1 MVVANKLEN
10 PLPLKSLSVRSPC
23 MLSAGFDAD
32 ADDFL
37 LVVTGAS
44 PGIGSNAAP
53 SATLSGN
60 FVAIGVAMDLRRF
73 PALGGD
79 FFSLGF
85 NTVFLSAHAYRNLKH
100 HGDPNAE
107 YTSSAVEF

>member
-1 MVVANKLEN
+1 
-10 PLPLKSLSVRSPC
+10 
-23 MLSAGFDAD
+23 MLSAAFDD
-32 ADDFL
+32 EDFL
-37 LVVTGAS
+37 FVVTGAS
-44 PGIGSNAAP
+44 PGIGSNATP

-60 FVAIGVAMDLRRF
+60 VAVIVVEVDLRRF

-85 NTVFLSAHAYRNLKH
+85 NTVFLSAHAYRNRKH